1 MIPFLLL
8 QQTVLH
14 KLVHQ
19 GEDHGVGH
27 GLGLEAGTGRQG
39 QQHAGREQVEQDRS
53 RQNVGPHFT

>member
-8 QQTVLH
+8 QQSVLY

-27 GLGLEAGTGRQG
+27 GLDLETRTGGQG